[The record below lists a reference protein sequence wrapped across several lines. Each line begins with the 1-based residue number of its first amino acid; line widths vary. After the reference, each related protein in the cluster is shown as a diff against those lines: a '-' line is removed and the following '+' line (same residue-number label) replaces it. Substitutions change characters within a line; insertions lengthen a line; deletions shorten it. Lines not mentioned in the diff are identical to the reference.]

1 MADQTDSKGPQ
12 GPDKPAAPPPAPPKK
27 ETPPDPLK
35 AEVPSVVLE
44 KLQETFGA
52 LLEDVVH
59 HAGQISVHVP
69 AQRLI
74 ELASWLHDDEDCRM
88 DLLMD
93 LCAADYPDRE
103 KRFEINYHL
112 YSVPHNHFLRVK
124 ISAAD
129 GEPVPSVTPVWSGAN
144 WFEREIY
151 DLFGVPFEGHP
162 DLRRILLPDHW
173 RGHPLRKEY
182 PLAGFPDLH
191 LKLR

>member
-12 GPDKPAAPPPAPPKK
+12 GPDKPAPPKK

-52 LLEDVVH
+52 VLEDVVH
-59 HAGQISVHVP
+59 HAGQISVHIP
-69 AQRLI
+69 AERLL
-74 ELASWLHDDEDCRM
+74 ELATWLRDDEDCSI

-112 YSVPHNHFLRVK
+112 YSVPHNHFLRMK

-129 GEPVPSVTPVWSGAN
+129 GESIPSVTPVWSGAN

>member
-44 KLQETFGA
+44 KLRGTFGA

-59 HAGQISVHVP
+59 HAGQISVRVP
-69 AQRLI
+69 AERLLD
-74 ELASWLHDDEDCRM
+74 LALWLRDDEDCSM

-93 LCAADYPDRE
+93 LCAVDYPDRE

-112 YSVPHNHFLRVK
+112 YSVPHNHFLRMK
-124 ISAAD
+124 IFAAD
-129 GEPVPSVTPVWSGAN
+129 GESVPSVTPVWSGAN

>member
-35 AEVPSVVLE
+35 AEVPSVVLD

-69 AQRLI
+69 AERLLD
-74 ELASWLHDDEDCRM
+74 LAIWLRDDEDCRM

-103 KRFEINYHL
+103 NRFEINYHL
-112 YSVPHNHFLRVK
+112 YSVPHNHFLRMK

-129 GEPVPSVTPVWSGAN
+129 GESVPSVTPVWSGAN